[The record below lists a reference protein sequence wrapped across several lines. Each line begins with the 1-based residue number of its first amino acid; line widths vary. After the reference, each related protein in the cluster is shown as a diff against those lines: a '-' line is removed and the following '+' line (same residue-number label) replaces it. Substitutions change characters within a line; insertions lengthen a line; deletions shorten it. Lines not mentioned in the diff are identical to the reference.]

1 MNINSNTELNKSY
14 LERDLVIVRPDVI
27 EPIIVNTRERVTN
40 LKISDETKKRKK
52 TKEELKQL
60 QTDATSE
67 FINPKDTK
75 RKVKVPSRF
84 TK

>member
-1 MNINSNTELNKSY
+1 MKKSY
-14 LERDLVIVRPDVI
+14 LERDLVVVRPDVI
-27 EPIIVNTRERVTN
+27 GPIIVNTRERSTT
-40 LKISDETKKRKK
+40 LKISSETKKRKK

-60 QTDATSE
+60 ETNATSK
-67 FINPKDTK
+67 FINAKDTK